1 MPAPAVALAR
11 SSAHSAPS
19 ETLASVVLPER
30 GRERGQS
37 PTEAL
42 PATFPSKAGLTFST
56 ALCLVHRPAANMSKL
71 IGYLPPPLPLLID
84 VLNLRNPVNGVLFA
98 LATILT
104 LRILL
109 PPPPYVPA
117 PYGLPMDP
125 SEAYNWR
132 PQKHP
137 HTQLSRTWTPQE
149 LQKYDGRD
157 PNHEDGRILF
167 AIRRKVYD
175 VTAGRSFYGPG
186 TPPETLSWFLHPG
199 RADTGNC
206 PQADRTKLSR
216 EEMPPA
222 VWPSSRSR
230 PTCSRPSINPSTTSP
245 T

>member
-1 MPAPAVALAR
+1 
-11 SSAHSAPS
+11 
-19 ETLASVVLPER
+19 
-30 GRERGQS
+30 
-37 PTEAL
+37 
-42 PATFPSKAGLTFST
+42 
-56 ALCLVHRPAANMSKL
+56 MSKL

-117 PYGLPMDP
+117 PYGLPTDP

-186 TPPETLSWFLHPG
+186 GPYEAFAGRDASRGLAKQSFEADMLTPVDQPIDDL
-199 RADTGNC
+199 ADLTPSEWENLRDWEGHF
-206 PQADRTKLSR
+206 ATKYILCGDLVQG
-216 EEMPPA
+216 E
-222 VWPSSRSR
+222 
-230 PTCSRPSINPSTTSP
+230 
-245 T
+245 